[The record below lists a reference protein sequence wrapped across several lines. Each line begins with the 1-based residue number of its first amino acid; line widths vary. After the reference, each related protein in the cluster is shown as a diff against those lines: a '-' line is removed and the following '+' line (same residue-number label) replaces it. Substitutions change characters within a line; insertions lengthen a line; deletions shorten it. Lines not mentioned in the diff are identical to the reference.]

1 MWTALNKLGFNDCYH
16 MLNVL
21 KNPPDAHMWIE
32 AVNAKYYGKGRPFEK
47 DDWDRLLRDCQV
59 GVPGFDR
66 APSYKT
72 VAALTKYLCHTL
84 RL

>member
-32 AVNAKYYGKGRPFEK
+32 AINAKYYGKGRPFEK
-47 DDWDRLLRDCQV
+47 DDWDRRLKDCQV
-59 GVPGFDR
+59 GVPGLDR
-66 APSYKT
+66 APS
-72 VAALTKYLCHTL
+72 
-84 RL
+84 